1 MENKSE
7 KLKEIEIENYI
18 WIVYLGLIIFSFWSN
33 NEERKYIIFGD
44 ISAKENY
51 RNSLVLVFSI
61 ASIIYFYFFYS
72 SYRSYKNLDKND
84 TESKK
89 YFTVINLI
97 ATTLVLIAGLLFLF
111 IAIEDE
117 ELETEISF

>member
-7 KLKEIEIENYI
+7 ILKEIEIENYI

-97 ATTLVLIAGLLFLF
+97 ATTLVLIAGILFLF

>member
-7 KLKEIEIENYI
+7 ILKEIEIENYI

-33 NEERKYIIFGD
+33 IEERKYIIFGD

-51 RNSLVLVFSI
+51 RNSLIIIFSI
-61 ASIIYFYFFYS
+61 ATIIYFYFFYS
-72 SYRSYKNLDKND
+72 SYVSYKNLSKSD

-89 YFTVINLI
+89 YFTIINLI
-97 ATTLVLIAGLLFLF
+97 ATTLVLIAGILFLF
-111 IAIEDE
+111 IAIEDK
-117 ELETEISF
+117 ELKTEISF

>member
-7 KLKEIEIENYI
+7 ILKEIEIENYI

-72 SYRSYKNLDKND
+72 SYRSYKNLDKNG

-97 ATTLVLIAGLLFLF
+97 ATTLVLIAGILFLF

>member
-7 KLKEIEIENYI
+7 ILKEIEIENYI

-33 NEERKYIIFGD
+33 IEERKYIIFGD

-51 RNSLVLVFSI
+51 RNSLIIIFSI
-61 ASIIYFYFFYS
+61 ATIIYFYFFYS
-72 SYRSYKNLDKND
+72 SYVSYKNLSKSD

-89 YFTVINLI
+89 YFTIINLI
-97 ATTLVLIAGLLFLF
+97 ATTLFLIAGILFLF
-111 IAIEDE
+111 IAIEDK

>member
-7 KLKEIEIENYI
+7 ILKEIEIENYI

-51 RNSLVLVFSI
+51 RKSLVLVFSI

-72 SYRSYKNLDKND
+72 SYHSYKNLDKND

-97 ATTLVLIAGLLFLF
+97 ATTLVLIAGILFLF
-111 IAIEDE
+111 IAIEDK
-117 ELETEISF
+117 ELKTEISF

>member
-1 MENKSE
+1 M
-7 KLKEIEIENYI
+7 
-18 WIVYLGLIIFSFWSN
+18 
-33 NEERKYIIFGD
+33 
-44 ISAKENY
+44 
-51 RNSLVLVFSI
+51 
-61 ASIIYFYFFYS
+61 
-72 SYRSYKNLDKND
+72 DKND

-97 ATTLVLIAGLLFLF
+97 ATTLVLIAGILFLF

>member
-7 KLKEIEIENYI
+7 ILKEIEIENYI

-33 NEERKYIIFGD
+33 IEERKYIIFGD

-51 RNSLVLVFSI
+51 RNSLIIIFSI
-61 ASIIYFYFFYS
+61 ATIIFFYFFYS
-72 SYRSYKNLDKND
+72 SYVSYKNLSKSD

-89 YFTVINLI
+89 YFTIINLI
-97 ATTLVLIAGLLFLF
+97 ATTLFLIAGILFLF
-111 IAIEDE
+111 IAIEDK

>member
-7 KLKEIEIENYI
+7 ILKEIEIENYI

-51 RNSLVLVFSI
+51 RNSLIIIFSI
-61 ASIIYFYFFYS
+61 ATIIYFYFFYS
-72 SYRSYKNLDKND
+72 SYVSYKNLSKSD

-89 YFTVINLI
+89 YFTIINLI
-97 ATTLVLIAGLLFLF
+97 ATTLFLIAGILFLF
-111 IAIEDE
+111 IAIEDK

>member
-7 KLKEIEIENYI
+7 ILKEIEIENYI
-18 WIVYLGLIIFSFWSN
+18 WIVYLGLIIF
-33 NEERKYIIFGD
+33 GD

-51 RNSLVLVFSI
+51 RKSLVLVFSI

-97 ATTLVLIAGLLFLF
+97 ATTLVLIAGILFLF